1 MIKRLLW
8 FAIGA
13 AVGIFVIKKVRD
25 YVAKARPE
33 AIGQRL
39 ADQAGGLG
47 DRASSFIDR
56 ARAAMAE
63 REAELRDAIGQP
75 QIPGSSLPGS
85 TPTDDPR
92 ER

>member
-13 AVGIFVIKKVRD
+13 GVGIYVIKKVRD
-25 YVAKARPE
+25 YMAKSTPE

-39 ADQAGGLG
+39 AGQAGSLG
-47 DRASSFIDR
+47 DRASSFVDR

-63 REAELRDAIGQP
+63 REAELRDALGQP
-75 QIPGSSLPGS
+75 Q
-85 TPTDDPR
+85 PTDDPR